1 MGLARGGWGW
11 GWDGFGVGLG
21 TGLLVAGATLSLLRW
36 VLGYGYPAYGCGYGY
51 PSYAYGSSY
60 GYGYRRLIMAA
71 YYPRYRYAGYPYRRA
86 YYGYAGYPYR
96 RSQRAVACEV
106 ETTLKRPPSGG
117 LCCACSRL
125 SEYPRL

>member
-1 MGLARGGWGW
+1 MGMGLGRFRRRT
-11 GWDGFGVGLG
+11 WDRLIRRWCYP
-21 TGLLVAGATLSLLRW
+21 SLLRW

-51 PSYAYGSSY
+51 PSYAYGLSY

-71 YYPRYRYAGYPYRRA
+71 SPVPYRRA
-86 YYGYAGYPYR
+86 YYGYGGYPYR

-117 LCCACSRL
+117 LCCF
-125 SEYPRL
+125 E

>member
-1 MGLARGGWGW
+1 MGSAEARWGW
-11 GWDGFGVGLG
+11 RVVDGDGTVSASDLG
-21 TGLLVAGATLSLLRW
+21 PAYSSLVLPFPTTLGIS
-36 VLGYGYPAYGCGYGY
+36 YGYPAYGCGYGY
-51 PSYAYGSSY
+51 PSYAYGLSY

-86 YYGYAGYPYR
+86 YYGYGGYPYR

-117 LCCACSRL
+117 LCCF
-125 SEYPRL
+125 E

>member
-1 MGLARGGWGW
+1 MGMGLGRFRCRT
-11 GWDGFGVGLG
+11 WDRL
-21 TGLLVAGATLSLLRW
+21 TRRWCYPSLLRW

-117 LCCACSRL
+117 LCCF
-125 SEYPRL
+125 E

>member
-21 TGLLVAGATLSLLRW
+21 TGLLVAGATL
-36 VLGYGYPAYGCGYGY
+36 PAYGRGYGY

-71 YYPRYRYAGYPYRRA
+71 YYPRYRYAGYPYRRV
-86 YYGYAGYPYR
+86 YYGYGGYPYR
-96 RSQRAVACEV
+96 RSQRVVACEV

-117 LCCACSRL
+117 LCCF
-125 SEYPRL
+125 E